1 MELYFRVSD
10 TPTAIEA
17 VYEFV
22 LVAAGDAFTE
32 AEVSAALDLPKTT
45 THVALGAL
53 VAEGLVVQE
62 RVGRTGR
69 YSVDPADPLTRQLK
83 IARAIRL
90 VQQAILP
97 LRGELDLV
105 VLFGSASRG
114 EDRQGSD
121 VDVLVVARDASTAQ
135 ASLARHQWLQPVVLT
150 PERHMVLIAEDGT
163 LAKETARGITIW
175 RKR

>member
-1 MELYFRVSD
+1 MELYSRVTD

-17 VYEFV
+17 VYEYM
-22 LVAAGDAFTE
+22 LATAGDAFTE
-32 AEVSAALDLPKTT
+32 AEVSTALDLPKTT
-45 THVALGAL
+45 THVALSTL

-69 YSVDPADPLTRQLK
+69 YTVDTADPLTRQLK
-83 IARAIRL
+83 IARAVRL
-90 VQQAILP
+90 VQHAILP
-97 LRGELDLV
+97 LRDELDLV

-121 VDVLVVARDASTAQ
+121 VDVLVVARDASAVQ
-135 ASLARHQWLQPVVLT
+135 ASLSRHQWLQPVVLT

-175 RKR
+175 RKP

>member
-1 MELYFRVSD
+1 MELYLRVSD
-10 TPTAIEA
+10 TPAAMEA
-17 VYEFV
+17 VYEYA

-45 THVALGAL
+45 THVALGVL

-83 IARAIRL
+83 IARTIRL
-90 VQQAILP
+90 LQQAVLP
-97 LRGELDLV
+97 LRDELDLV
-105 VLFGSASRG
+105 TLFGSASRG

-121 VDVLVVARDASTAQ
+121 VDVLVVARGASAVQT
-135 ASLARHQWLQPVVLT
+135 SLARHQWLQPVVLT
-150 PERHMVLIAEDGT
+150 PEQHMALIAENGT
-163 LAKETARGITIW
+163 LAKEIARGITIW
-175 RKR
+175 RKP